1 MYAYSIVENGRFVM
15 TLPEWQSLYLSVT
28 HTPTSELPTGGG
40 GVVLMNGVYL
50 PMVLAP
56 VAGAFT
62 LAGLRAATL
71 IAGLVGL
78 LYLLRICHRCASPGA
93 SMLATG
99 VAAFCIPLLPYLH
112 LFYMETFLFAL
123 VCCAWERLQATDRNS
138 KGNAITGA
146 LIIAIPFVH
155 LRGAVVAAVFFAAL
169 LWQQFVRGRRGQ
181 VTALVAFAIA
191 ALALF
196 VALNLTIY
204 GAITGPVNTARPP
217 LPAEWFSVISMQS
230 FNVHHGLIAYAPVWL
245 LGYAGLLGGATR
257 KVHLARQGLVL
268 AVVAAVTG
276 VGIGPGECW
285 PARFWV
291 LSVPMLAVGFCVF
304 WELGRSVL
312 LRGIAI
318 FLIGATLVN
327 TVIFVRA
334 PNSFLENR
342 QTGATYQYLFD
353 MLGHVDFAL
362 MLPVETDDDVNVDA
376 ARTLAIGGAAIVL
389 LLAVA
394 LARRQPL
401 YAAPVVLLLLVA
413 LDLSRVRVL
422 PARDYVLQYTDNG
435 FKVTFQEPVPTTY
448 VQFGS
453 YWQTWSGRFP
463 LVIADASGREVQ
475 ELVAANQV
483 VAASCSTGV
492 QSVSVSGSPSF
503 DFRSQLTTRLVV
515 YESQSFLRGTLQS
528 LRSPC

>member
-1 MYAYSIVENGRFVM
+1 
-15 TLPEWQSLYLSVT
+15 
-28 HTPTSELPTGGG
+28 
-40 GVVLMNGVYL
+40 
-50 PMVLAP
+50 
-56 VAGAFT
+56 
-62 LAGLRAATL
+62 
-71 IAGLVGL
+71 
-78 LYLLRICHRCASPGA
+78 
-93 SMLATG
+93 
-99 VAAFCIPLLPYLH
+99 
-112 LFYMETFLFAL
+112 
-123 VCCAWERLQATDRNS
+123 
-138 KGNAITGA
+138 
-146 LIIAIPFVH
+146 
-155 LRGAVVAAVFFAAL
+155 
-169 LWQQFVRGRRGQ
+169 
-181 VTALVAFAIA
+181 
-191 ALALF
+191 
-196 VALNLTIY
+196 
-204 GAITGPVNTARPP
+204 
-217 LPAEWFSVISMQS
+217 
-230 FNVHHGLIAYAPVWL
+230 
-245 LGYAGLLGGATR
+245 
-257 KVHLARQGLVL
+257 
-268 AVVAAVTG
+268 
-276 VGIGPGECW
+276 
-285 PARFWV
+285 
-291 LSVPMLAVGFCVF
+291 MLAVGFCVF

-376 ARTLAIGGAAIVL
+376 ARNLAIGGAAIVL

-422 PARDYVLQYTDNG
+422 PARDYVLQYTENG

-515 YESQSFLRGTLQS
+515 SITILSQRHIAVPSLPLLTQCRMCSGRGRRNRANRSDARSARFCYEIERPLHVTQIEAAQSAQVIPVGKLPDRLKIAVGPGVTKIPARWNEAHNAVRCGQMNHFGDDHRGDIVGEALIHA
-528 LRSPC
+528 